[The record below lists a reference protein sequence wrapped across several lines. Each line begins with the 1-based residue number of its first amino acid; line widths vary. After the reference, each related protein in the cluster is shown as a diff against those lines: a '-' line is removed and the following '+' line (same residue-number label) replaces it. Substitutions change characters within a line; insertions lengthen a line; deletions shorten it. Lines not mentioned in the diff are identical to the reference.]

1 MRTAVADTSIAAYHA
16 MRPRLGGQQNQ
27 VVGFLARNVHR
38 DYTRS
43 ELAEATGMRLSSV
56 CGRVA
61 ELIERQMLTEGPRRP
76 CRCTGVNA
84 HPLRLAPAQMDLCL

>member
-61 ELIERQMLTEGPRRP
+61 ELIERRV
-76 CRCTGVNA
+76 TGVNA
-84 HPLRLAPAQMDLCL
+84 HPLRLAPQMEAA

>member
-16 MRPRLGGQQNQ
+16 MGPRLGVQQNQ
-27 VVGFLARNVHR
+27 VVGLLARNVHR

-43 ELAEATGMRLSSV
+43 EIAEATGMRLSSV

-61 ELIERQMLTEGPRRP
+61 ELLERQMLTEGPRRP
-76 CRCTGVNA
+76 CRVTGVNA
-84 HPLRLAPAQMDLCL
+84 HPLRLAPAQMDLL